1 MKMQLIIYIKIT
13 HNVLLKLL
21 LINNMSYEETVKDIE
36 NTFGM
41 LPGFMRN
48 TPKDILPQMWPLF
61 KKYQMGTSIIP
72 QKYREMMMLAAA
84 AATKCP
90 YCQTYHKEVAKMYG
104 ATVEELNELAVI
116 IGQTSFWSNVL
127 HIQNYDYNTFV
138 RELQQIG
145 EHLAKKS
152 NKR

>member
-1 MKMQLIIYIKIT
+1 
-13 HNVLLKLL
+13 
-21 LINNMSYEETVKDIE
+21 
-36 NTFGM
+36 
-41 LPGFMRN
+41 LPGFFKN

-61 KKYQMGTSIIP
+61 KKYQIGESTIP

-90 YCQTYHKEVAKMYG
+90 YCQTYHKEIAKMYG

-127 HIQNYDYNTFV
+127 HTQNYDYDTFV

-145 EHLAKKS
+145 EHLAKQS
-152 NKR
+152 NKW

>member
-1 MKMQLIIYIKIT
+1 
-13 HNVLLKLL
+13 
-21 LINNMSYEETVKDIE
+21 MSYEETVKDIE

-48 TPKDILPQMWPLF
+48 TPKDVLPQMWPLF
-61 KKYQMGTSIIP
+61 KKYQMGTSIIS
-72 QKYREMMMLAAA
+72 QKYREMMMLAAT

-90 YCQTYHKEVAKMYG
+90 YCQTYHKEVAKI
-104 ATVEELNELAVI
+104 VEELNEPAVI

-127 HIQNYDYNTFV
+127 HTQNYDYDTFV

-145 EHLAKKS
+145 EHIAKQS
-152 NKR
+152 NKQ